1 MTFKNCESLGCTP
14 EVYIILYI
22 NYTLILEKKL
32 ATHTCILAWR
42 ITWTEEP
49 GGLESIGSQRV
60 GHD

>member
-32 ATHTCILAWR
+32 ATHTCIFAWR

-49 GGLESIGSQRV
+49 GGLASMRSQRV

>member
-14 EVYIILYI
+14 EVYILYI
-22 NYTLILEKKL
+22 NYTLILEKQL
-32 ATHTCILAWR
+32 ATHTRILAWT

-49 GGLESIGSQRV
+49 GGLESMGSQRV